1 MRSAARL
8 LLLLLLAVP
17 ATGNASDAPTY
28 LQIQDASGKV
38 LFSLAVNNG
47 SMFGIRFIHSVAKS
61 PVEDW
66 YGIENGT
73 IFLEKTIYQ
82 DFGAGLP
89 HEPGPGQT
97 MACAN
102 GYVTISGFHRQLAS
116 FDVRVGR
123 IAGHALLLPAMDGQQ
138 GVIPLNSLAPPGNA
152 LTFTTFSAALQ

>member
-1 MRSAARL
+1 MPIALLFFL
-8 LLLLLLAVP
+8 LL
-17 ATGNASDAPTY
+17 TCTPTHVEAKGPH
-28 LQIQDASGKV
+28 LT
-38 LFSLAVNNG
+38 LRNG
-47 SMFGIRFIHSVAKS
+47 QNETVFQKEMREEQCFGIRFIHSVAKS

-66 YGIENGT
+66 YVIENGT